1 MTGAELTANPDDRN
15 RKMKWKDEEMTMR
28 TAAMQRAHT
37 VIGSPIGPLTLIAQ
51 DGRLAGVFMEV
62 ARHEPSEH
70 VRGEAVAPG
79 DEPVLE
85 AAASQ
90 LDAYFAGELTTF
102 DLPLT
107 LEGTGFQRTVW
118 SALRDIPY
126 GKTISYG
133 ELARRIGQPSAF
145 RAVGLA
151 NGRNPVSIVVPC
163 HRVIG
168 ADGSLTGYG
177 GGMERK
183 RFLLGLEDRVSGRT
197 LL

>member
-1 MTGAELTANPDDRN
+1 MST
-15 RKMKWKDEEMTMR
+15 R
-28 TAAMQRAHT
+28 TAARPRAHT
-37 VIGSPIGPLTLIAQ
+37 VIESPIGPLTLIAQ
-51 DGRLAGVFMEV
+51 DGRLAGVLMEMT
-62 ARHEPSEH
+62 RYTPEEQN
-70 VRGEAVAPG
+70 RGEVVGPG
-79 DEPVLE
+79 DEPVLD
-85 AAASQ
+85 AAAAQ
-90 LDAYFAGELTTF
+90 LDAYFAGELTEF

-107 LEGTGFQRTVW
+107 MNGTGFQRTVW
-118 SALRDIPY
+118 AGLQAIPY
-126 GKTISYG
+126 GQTISYG

-183 RFLLGLEDRVSGRT
+183 RFLLGLEQRVSGLT